1 MASTRTSVSGILL
14 MTRPVMSF
22 LLNTL
27 LAWTAC
33 RIILV
38 SDPFDTE
45 AHPEVLI
52 YISTGIHASPEVQ
65 ESLLG
70 AKDTGLHR
78 MERFVKSSS
87 TQQTSSFYS
96 PISRSGVLTFSDMTK
111 KAKFLCKQGSKTGGI
126 SPEVIFRRAL
136 NIAGCRDDISLEY
149 VLSHPVGPVPSALFH
164 DDGSMRKTTK
174 SELGHKLEADVS
186 KVTELPQHD
195 KTSCVYIR
203 DAMVAIQMMPGD
215 SYSTFDSLA
224 SAYQRN
230 LLVEFDKADT
240 VFDVFDR
247 YDNENSVKAGERE
260 RMADAGEGSRKYHV
274 MGGRP
279 VPPWKKL

>member
-1 MASTRTSVSGILL
+1 
-14 MTRPVMSF
+14 
-22 LLNTL
+22 
-27 LAWTAC
+27 
-33 RIILV
+33 
-38 SDPFDTE
+38 
-45 AHPEVLI
+45 
-52 YISTGIHASPEVQ
+52 
-65 ESLLG
+65 
-70 AKDTGLHR
+70 
-78 MERFVKSSS
+78 
-87 TQQTSSFYS
+87 
-96 PISRSGVLTFSDMTK
+96 MTK

-136 NIAGCRDDISLEY
+136 NIAGCRDDISLES
-149 VLSHPVGPVPSALFH
+149 VLGHPVGPVPSALFH

-195 KTSCVYIR
+195 KTSSVYIR
-203 DAMVAIQMMPGD
+203 DAMAAIHMMPGD
-215 SYSTFDSLA
+215 SFSTFDSLA

-247 YDNENSVKAGERE
+247 YDDENSVKVGERE
-260 RMADAGEGSRKYHV
+260 RRADDGEGSRKYHV

-279 VPPWKKL
+279 VPP

>member
-1 MASTRTSVSGILL
+1 MASPRTSVSGILM

-22 LLNTL
+22 LSNTL

-52 YISTGIHASPEVQ
+52 NISTGIHASPEVQ

-70 AKDTGLHR
+70 AKDTGLHQ
-78 MERFVKSSS
+78 MERFVKSSFS
-87 TQQTSSFYS
+87 TQQTSSFHS
-96 PISRSGVLTFSDMTK
+96 SISRYGVLTFSDMTK

-126 SPEVIFRRAL
+126 SPEVIFRGAL
-136 NIAGCRDDISLEY
+136 NIAGCRDDISLES
-149 VLSHPVGPVPSALFH
+149 VLGHPVGPVPSALLY

-186 KVTELPQHD
+186 EVTELPQHD
-195 KTSCVYIR
+195 KTSSVYIR
-203 DAMVAIQMMPGD
+203 DAMAAIHMMPGD
-215 SYSTFDSLA
+215 SFSTFYSLA

-240 VFDVFDR
+240 VFDVFD
-247 YDNENSVKAGERE
+247 
-260 RMADAGEGSRKYHV
+260 
-274 MGGRP
+274 
-279 VPPWKKL
+279 

>member
-1 MASTRTSVSGILL
+1 
-14 MTRPVMSF
+14 
-22 LLNTL
+22 
-27 LAWTAC
+27 
-33 RIILV
+33 
-38 SDPFDTE
+38 
-45 AHPEVLI
+45 
-52 YISTGIHASPEVQ
+52 
-65 ESLLG
+65 
-70 AKDTGLHR
+70 
-78 MERFVKSSS
+78 
-87 TQQTSSFYS
+87 
-96 PISRSGVLTFSDMTK
+96 MTK

-136 NIAGCRDDISLEY
+136 NIAGCRDAISLEP

-195 KTSCVYIR
+195 KTSSVYIR
-203 DAMVAIQMMPGD
+203 DAMAAIQMLPGD

-224 SAYQRN
+224 SAYQGN

-247 YDNENSVKAGERE
+247 YNDENSVKVGERE
-260 RMADAGEGSRKYHV
+260 RRADAGEGSRKYHV
-274 MGGRP
+274 MGG
-279 VPPWKKL
+279 

>member
-1 MASTRTSVSGILL
+1 MYWDEPPKVSGSGYCSSLNPEFFHSVHLRMASTRTSVSGILM
-14 MTRPVMSF
+14 MTWPVMSF
-22 LLNTL
+22 LSNTL

-52 YISTGIHASPEVQ
+52 NISTGIHASPEVQ

-70 AKDTGLHR
+70 AKDTGLHQ
-78 MERFVKSSS
+78 MERFVKSSFS

-136 NIAGCRDDISLEY
+136 NIDGCRDDICNLES
-149 VLSHPVGPVPSALFH
+149 VLGHPVGPVPSAQFH

-195 KTSCVYIR
+195 KTSSVYIR
-203 DAMVAIQMMPGD
+203 DAMAAIHMMPGD
-215 SYSTFDSLA
+215 SSGSLIA
-224 SAYQRN
+224 
-230 LLVEFDKADT
+230 
-240 VFDVFDR
+240 
-247 YDNENSVKAGERE
+247 
-260 RMADAGEGSRKYHV
+260 
-274 MGGRP
+274 
-279 VPPWKKL
+279 

>member
-1 MASTRTSVSGILL
+1 MASTRTSVSGILM

-45 AHPEVLI
+45 VLI
-52 YISTGIHASPEVQ
+52 NISTGIHASPEVQ

-70 AKDTGLHR
+70 AKDNGLHR
-78 MERFVKSSS
+78 IKRFVKSSFS

-136 NIAGCRDDISLEY
+136 NIAGCRDDISLES

-203 DAMVAIQMMPGD
+203 DAMATIQMMPGD
-215 SYSTFDSLA
+215 SYS
-224 SAYQRN
+224 
-230 LLVEFDKADT
+230 
-240 VFDVFDR
+240 
-247 YDNENSVKAGERE
+247 
-260 RMADAGEGSRKYHV
+260 M
-274 MGGRP
+274 
-279 VPPWKKL
+279 

>member
-52 YISTGIHASPEVQ
+52 NISTGIHASPEVQ

-70 AKDTGLHR
+70 AKDTALHR

-96 PISRSGVLTFSDMTK
+96 PIGRSGVLTFSDMTK
-111 KAKFLCKQGSKTGGI
+111 KANFCANKEG
-126 SPEVIFRRAL
+126 R
-136 NIAGCRDDISLEY
+136 
-149 VLSHPVGPVPSALFH
+149 
-164 DDGSMRKTTK
+164 
-174 SELGHKLEADVS
+174 LEA
-186 KVTELPQHD
+186 
-195 KTSCVYIR
+195 
-203 DAMVAIQMMPGD
+203 
-215 SYSTFDSLA
+215 
-224 SAYQRN
+224 
-230 LLVEFDKADT
+230 
-240 VFDVFDR
+240 
-247 YDNENSVKAGERE
+247 SVQK
-260 RMADAGEGSRKYHV
+260 
-274 MGGRP
+274 
-279 VPPWKKL
+279 